1 MPGVLRHPRLVLG
14 AAILV
19 VAALGILGSG
29 VESRLT
35 PTSLSVSGTP
45 SAEGAELLKSHF
57 GESAPFAILLR
68 GPAPAIERQGPE
80 LIRALRRDPRVTT
93 LSPWDGASLAELRP
107 SPRKALILA
116 DFHAPPAKAVKDVVP
131 RLERTLERVI
141 RAPVV
146 ADQTGFASL
155 SRAIQEES
163 ISSTERAELIALPF
177 LLLVLLLVFRSP
189 IAAVIPLGL
198 GAVTVIS
205 ARGLLYIASHWIDID
220 AFALTVATMIGL
232 ALGVDYALLMV
243 SRFREELARGQ
254 GPVEAAWSTRRT
266 AGRTTLFAG
275 TTLFASM
282 IVSVL
287 VLPGSLL
294 LSLAGTAILTTA
306 ISVAV
311 ANYLVPPLLVLL
323 GPNVDR
329 WRMGRPPDDRNRLL
343 NRFLAAALRRPAPVA
358 LVIGAVLLLLAAP
371 AVAIKTGPPSA
382 SQLPTNDR
390 ARTESE
396 LIAKQMGPGWNAP
409 FLLVASTSA
418 GPITQ
423 AADLRHLSKFQ
434 KVLADQSD
442 VRTVIGP
449 GQVAKKATKL
459 RKSGREVLGKP
470 GAERLGRLHKLGRKL
485 AAAGAGVGKLQGGLS
500 EAASGAELLREGSSR
515 AHEGASQLAQGLEK
529 AAGGGDK
536 AVGAIDKLADGA
548 EKLAEGQTTA
558 KAAALSLALG
568 LHDLLPE
575 LRKGSLGRARKI
587 RSRLT
592 ALVKEDPGLKR
603 VLTEVELLVLNLA
616 SQRNEVRSLR
626 STASRLHGG
635 AAKLASGQE
644 RLARGSKKLAGAA
657 GELGSG
663 LHRLADGASQLAGG
677 LGQLTGGNEALAGHL
692 AEGATR
698 TTPLRKGLTKA
709 GVQVSAESGQASR
722 QRRRILASSPH
733 IFDSGDFVLSALDGT
748 RPRTRSLVAQTID
761 LDGSGQGAAILVVS
775 RDDLGTSAS
784 EGLYHRLRHL
794 AADFRVKTGL
804 ETGVAGGPAQISD
817 YNHITRTRV
826 PLVIAAMTLV
836 TFLALIFILR
846 ALLLAALATLLNLLT
861 VGVAFGVLV
870 LLFHVPDGWPLGGH
884 DYVDAI
890 GAAAI
895 FGITFGLSV
904 DYAVFL
910 LARMRERH
918 EEGGS
923 NAEAVSFGL
932 ERTATVITGAAAI
945 MMAVF
950 ISFAA
955 APIATVS
962 QLGVGL
968 AVAVALDA
976 TVVRT
981 MLLPAL
987 MLMVGER
994 VWWLPRRLD
1003 RVLPRIELHRV

>member
-1 MPGVLRHPRLVLG
+1 VLAV
-14 AAILV
+14 AILV
-19 VAALGILGSG
+19 VATLGILGSG

-35 PTSLSVSGTP
+35 PTSLSVPGTP
-45 SAEGAELLKSHF
+45 SAEGAALLSSHF
-57 GESAPFAILLR
+57 GESAPFAVLLR
-68 GPAPAIERQGPE
+68 GPVPAIERQGPE
-80 LIRALRRDPRVTT
+80 LIRALRRDPKVTT
-93 LSPWDGASLAELRP
+93 LSPWDGKALAELRP
-107 SPRKALILA
+107 SPRKALILV

-141 RAPVV
+141 HAPVV

-189 IAAVIPLGL
+189 IAALIPLCL

-205 ARGLLYIASHWIDID
+205 ARGLLYIASAWINID
-220 AFALTVATMIGL
+220 AFALTVATMMGL

-243 SRFREELARGQ
+243 SRFREELAAGES
-254 GPVEAAWSTRRT
+254 PVDAALSTRRT

-282 IVSVL
+282 VVSVL

-306 ISVAV
+306 ISVVV
-311 ANYLVPPLLVLL
+311 ANYLVPPLLVTL

-329 WRMGRPPDDRNRLL
+329 WRIGRPPDGRHALL

-358 LVIGAVLLLLAAP
+358 IAIGAVLLLLAAP

-390 ARTESE
+390 ARLESE
-396 LIAKQMGPGWNAP
+396 LIARQMGPGWNAP
-409 FLLVASTSA
+409 FVLVASTAS
-418 GPITQ
+418 GPITST
-423 AADLRHLSKFQ
+423 ADLHHLARFQ
-434 KVLADQSD
+434 HVLADQPD

-449 GQVAKKATKL
+449 GQVSKQATKL
-459 RKSGREVLGKP
+459 QRSGNELLGEP
-470 GAERLGRLHKLGRKL
+470 GAKRVHNLHKLGTKL
-485 AAAGAGVGKLQGGLS
+485 SAAGAGVGKLQNGLS
-500 EAASGAELLREGSSR
+500 EAASGAELLREGSDR
-515 AHEGASQLAQGLEK
+515 AHAGAQQLATGLNR

-536 AVGAIDKLADGA
+536 AVGAIDRLAGGA
-548 EKLAEGQTTA
+548 KRLAEGQTTA
-558 KAAALSLALG
+558 KAGALSLALG

-575 LRKGSLGRARKI
+575 LRKGSLARARRI
-587 RSRLT
+587 RARLS
-592 ALVKEDPGLKR
+592 ALAKEDPGLKR
-603 VLTEVELLVLNLA
+603 VMTEAETLVLNLSA
-616 SQRNEVRSLR
+616 QRNELRSLR
-626 STASRLHGG
+626 STAVRLHGG
-635 AAKLASGQE
+635 AARLASGQE
-644 RLARGSKKLAGAA
+644 KLAAGSRKLAGAA
-657 GELGSG
+657 GQLGSG
-663 LHRLADGASQLAGG
+663 LHRLADGATELAGG
-677 LGQLTGGNEALAGHL
+677 LGRLSGGNEALAGHL
-692 AEGATR
+692 AEGAVR
-698 TTPLRKGLTKA
+698 TTPLRKGLAHA
-709 GVQVSAESGQASR
+709 GVQVTAESGRVAR
-722 QRRRILASSPH
+722 QRHDVIESSPH
-733 IFDSGDFVLSALDGT
+733 IFESGDFVLSALDGT
-748 RPRTRSLVAQTID
+748 PPHTRSLLAQSID
-761 LDGSGQGAAILVVS
+761 LDGSGQGAAILIVS
-775 RDDLGTSAS
+775 KDDLGTSSS
-784 EGLYHRLRHL
+784 ERLYHRLRHL
-794 AADFRVKTGL
+794 AADFGQKTGL
-804 ETGVAGGPAQISD
+804 TTGIAGGPAQISD
-817 YNHITRTRV
+817 YNHVTRTRV
-826 PLVIAAMTLV
+826 PLVILAMTLV
-836 TFLALIFILR
+836 TFLALIVILR
-846 ALLLAALATLLNLLT
+846 ALLLAALATLLNLMT

-870 LLFHVPDGWPLGGH
+870 LLFHVPSGWPLGGH

-918 EEGGS
+918 EEGAR
-923 NAEAVSFGL
+923 NEEAVAFGL

-987 MLMVGER
+987 MLLIGER
-994 VWWLPRRLD
+994 VWWLPRGLD
-1003 RVLPRIELHRV
+1003 RVLPRVAMHRVEA

>member
-1 MPGVLRHPRLVLG
+1 
-14 AAILV
+14 V
-19 VAALGILGSG
+19 VAALGVLGSG

-35 PTSLSVSGTP
+35 PTSLSVPGTP
-45 SAEGAELLKSHF
+45 SAEGAALLRSHF
-57 GESAPFAILLR
+57 GESAPFAVLLR
-68 GPAPAIERQGPE
+68 GPAPAIERQGPG

-93 LSPWDGASLAELRP
+93 LSPWDGSSLAELRP
-107 SPRKALILA
+107 SPRKALILV
-116 DFHAPPAKAVKDVVP
+116 DFHVPPAQAVKDAVP
-131 RLERTLERVI
+131 RLERMLERVI
-141 RAPVV
+141 HAPVL

-189 IAAVIPLGL
+189 VAAIIPLGL

-205 ARGLLYIASHWIDID
+205 ARGLLYIASAWISID
-220 AFALTVATMIGL
+220 AFALTVATMMGL

-243 SRFREELARGQ
+243 SRFREELATGKS
-254 GPVEAAWSTRRT
+254 PVDAALSTRRT

-275 TTLFASM
+275 STLFASM
-282 IVSVL
+282 VVSVL

-306 ISVAV
+306 ISVVV

-329 WRMGRPPDDRNRLL
+329 RRIGRTRDARHGLL

-358 LVIGAVLLLLAAP
+358 IAIGAVLLLLAAP
-371 AVAIKTGPPSA
+371 ALAIRTGPPSA
-382 SQLPTNDR
+382 RQLPTGDR
-390 ARTESE
+390 ARVESE
-396 LIAKQMGPGWNAP
+396 SIAHRMGPGWNAP
-409 FLLVASTSA
+409 FVLVASTSE
-418 GPITQ
+418 GPITST
-423 AADLRHLSKFQ
+423 ADLRHLSRFQ
-434 KVLADQSD
+434 AVLADQPD

-449 GQVAKKATKL
+449 GRIARKATGL
-459 RKSGREVLGKP
+459 RRSGAELLGAP
-470 GAERLGRLHKLGRKL
+470 GAKRVHNLHRLGRKL
-485 AAAGAGVGKLQGGLS
+485 SVAGAGVGKIQGGLT
-500 EAASGAELLREGSSR
+500 EAASGAELLREGSHR
-515 AHEGASQLAQGLEK
+515 AHLGAARLAQGLDQ

-536 AVGAIDKLADGA
+536 ALGAIDRLAVGA
-548 EKLAEGQTTA
+548 RRLAEGQTTA
-558 KAAALSLALG
+558 KAASLSLALG

-575 LRKGSLGRARKI
+575 LRKGSLGRARRI
-587 RSRLT
+587 RARLK
-592 ALVKEDPGLKR
+592 AMAREDPALGR
-603 VLTEVELLVLNLA
+603 VAGEVELLVLNLA
-616 SQRNEVRSLR
+616 AQRDELKSLR
-626 STASRLHGG
+626 VTATRLHGG
-635 AAKLASGQE
+635 AARLASGQE
-644 RLARGSKKLAGAA
+644 RLATGSRKLAGAA
-657 GELGSG
+657 GKLGTG
-663 LHRLADGASQLAGG
+663 LHRLADGATELAGG
-677 LGQLTGGNEALAGHL
+677 LGRLTGGNEALAGHL
-692 AEGATR
+692 AEGAVR
-698 TTPLRKGLTKA
+698 TTPLRRGLTRA
-709 GVQVSAESGQASR
+709 GVQVSAESTGVAR
-722 QRRRILASSPH
+722 QRRRLLASSPH
-733 IFDSGDFVLSALDGT
+733 IFDSGDFVLSALDGSP
-748 RPRTRSLVAQTID
+748 PRTRSLLAQTID

-784 EGLYHRLRHL
+784 EGLYHRLGHL
-794 AADFRVKTGL
+794 AGDFSRKTGL
-804 ETGVAGGPAQISD
+804 ETGIAGGPAQIGD

-836 TFLALIFILR
+836 TFLALILILR
-846 ALLLAALATLLNLLT
+846 AVILAALATLLNLLT

-870 LLFHVPDGWPLGGH
+870 ALFHVPSGWPLGGH

-918 EEGGS
+918 EEGGT

-987 MLMVGER
+987 MLLIGER

-1003 RVLPRIELHRV
+1003 RVLPRIPMHRVRA

>member
-1 MPGVLRHPRLVLG
+1 VLCV
-14 AAILV
+14 AILG
-19 VAALGILGSG
+19 VAILAILGLG

-35 PTSLSVSGTP
+35 PTSLLVPGTP
-45 SAEGAELLKSHF
+45 SAQGAALLKSHF

-68 GPAPAIERQGPE
+68 GPAPAVERQGPE

-93 LSPWDGASLAELRP
+93 LSPWDGASLEQLRP
-107 SPRKALILA
+107 SPRKALILV
-116 DFHAPPAKAVKDVVP
+116 DFHVPAAKAVKDVVP
-131 RLERTLERVI
+131 RLERTLDRVI
-141 RAPVV
+141 HAPVI

-189 IAAVIPLGL
+189 IAAIIPLGL
-198 GAVTVIS
+198 GAVTVIA
-205 ARGLLYIASHWIDID
+205 ARGLLYIASTWISID
-220 AFALTVATMIGL
+220 AFALTVATMMGL

-243 SRFREELARGQ
+243 SRFREELAAGES
-254 GPVEAAWSTRRT
+254 PVGAALSTRRT

-275 TTLFASM
+275 STLFASM
-282 IVSVL
+282 VVSVL

-306 ISVAV
+306 ISVVV
-311 ANYLVPPLLVLL
+311 ANYLVPPLLVML

-329 WRMGRPPDDRNRLL
+329 WRLGRSRDGRHALL
-343 NRFLAAALRRPAPVA
+343 NRFLAAALRRPAPIA
-358 LVIGAVLLLLAAP
+358 IAIGAVLLLLAAP

-390 ARTESE
+390 ARLESE
-396 LIAKQMGPGWNAP
+396 LIARQMGPGWNAP
-409 FLLVASTSA
+409 FVLVASTSS
-418 GPITQ
+418 GPITST
-423 AADLRHLSKFQ
+423 ADLRHLSRFQ
-434 KVLADQSD
+434 AVLADQPD

-449 GQVAKKATKL
+449 GQIARKATKL
-459 RKSGREVLGKP
+459 QQSGREALGKP
-470 GAERLGRLHKLGRKL
+470 GAERLHKLHRLGTKL
-485 AAAGAGVGKLQGGLS
+485 SAAGAGVGKLQGGLT
-500 EAASGAELLREGSSR
+500 EAAAGAELLREGSHR
-515 AHEGASQLAQGLEK
+515 AHLGAARLAQGLDR

-548 EKLAEGQTTA
+548 KRLAEGQTTA
-558 KAAALSLALG
+558 KAASLSLALG

-575 LRKGSLGRARKI
+575 LRKGSLGRARRI
-587 RSRLT
+587 RARLQ
-592 ALVKEDPGLKR
+592 AAAREDPALRR
-603 VLTEVELLVLNLA
+603 VASEVELLVLNLA
-616 SQRNEVRSLR
+616 AQRNELRSLR
-626 STASRLHGG
+626 ATAVRLHGG
-635 AAKLASGQE
+635 AA
-644 RLARGSKKLAGAA
+644 RLATGQDRLATGSRKLAGAA
-657 GELGSG
+657 GQLGSG
-663 LHRLADGASQLAGG
+663 LHRLADGATELAGG
-677 LGQLTGGNEALAGHL
+677 LGRLTGGNEALAGHL
-692 AEGATR
+692 AEGAVRTR
-698 TTPLRKGLTKA
+698 PLREGLTRA
-709 GVQVSAESGQASR
+709 GVRVSAESGSVAR
-722 QRRRILASSPH
+722 QRRRILASSPR
-733 IFDSGDFVLSALDGT
+733 IFDSGDFVLSALDGS
-748 RPRTRSLVAQTID
+748 RPRTRSLLAQTID

-775 RDDLGTSAS
+775 RDDLGTTAS

-794 AADFRVKTGL
+794 AADFRQKTGL
-804 ETGVAGGPAQISD
+804 ATGIAGGPAQISD

-846 ALLLAALATLLNLLT
+846 AVVLAALATLLNLLT

-870 LLFHVPDGWPLGGH
+870 LLFHVPSGWPLGGH

-918 EEGGS
+918 EEGGT

-987 MLMVGER
+987 MLMIGER
-994 VWWLPRRLD
+994 VWWLPRGLE
-1003 RVLPRIELHRV
+1003 RVLPRIEMHRV

>member
-1 MPGVLRHPRLVLG
+1 V
-14 AAILV
+14 V
-19 VAALGILGSG
+19 VALGTIGSG

-35 PTSLSVSGTP
+35 PTSLSVPGTP
-45 SAEGAELLKSHF
+45 SAEGAALLGSHF
-57 GESAPFAILLR
+57 GESAPFAVLLQ
-68 GPAPAIERQGPE
+68 GPGPAIERQGPE
-80 LIRALRRDPRVTT
+80 LIRALRRDPKVTT
-93 LSPWDGASLAELRP
+93 LSPWDGAQLSALRP
-107 SPRKALILA
+107 DARKALILA

-131 RLERTLERVI
+131 RLERILARVI
-141 RAPVV
+141 HAPVR

-155 SRAIQEES
+155 SRAIQERS

-189 IAAVIPLGL
+189 VAAVIPLGL

-205 ARGLLYIASHWIDID
+205 ARGLLYIASAWISID
-220 AFALTVATMIGL
+220 AFALTVATMMGL

-243 SRFREELARGQ
+243 SRFREELAAGAD
-254 GPVEAAWSTRRT
+254 PVDAALSTRRT
-266 AGRTTLFAG
+266 AGRTTFFAG
-275 TTLFASM
+275 STLFASM
-282 IVSVL
+282 VVSVL

-306 ISVAV
+306 ISVVV
-311 ANYLVPPLLVLL
+311 ANYLVPPLLVVL
-323 GPNVDR
+323 GPNVNR
-329 WRMGRPPDDRNRLL
+329 WRLGRPRDGRHALF
-343 NRFLAAALRRPAPVA
+343 NRFLTAALRRPAPVA
-358 LVIGAVLLLLAAP
+358 IAISGVLLLLAAP

-382 SQLPTNDR
+382 EQLPTDDQ
-390 ARTESE
+390 ARVESE
-396 LIAKQMGPGWNAP
+396 LISNQMGPGWNAP
-409 FLLVASTSA
+409 FVLVASTSS
-418 GPITQ
+418 GPITS

-434 KVLADQSD
+434 TVLADQPA

-449 GQVAKKATKL
+449 GQIAKKATKL
-459 RKSGREVLGKP
+459 QKNGSELLGPP
-470 GAERLGRLHKLGRKL
+470 GAKRVDNLHKLGTRL
-485 AAAGAGVGKLQGGLS
+485 SAAGAGVGKLQDGLS

-515 AHEGASQLAQGLEK
+515 AKDGATQLASGLER

-548 EKLAEGQTTA
+548 HRLAEGQTTA
-558 KAAALSLALG
+558 KAGALSLALG

-575 LRKGSLGRARKI
+575 LRKGSLGRARRI
-587 RSRLT
+587 RGRLS
-592 ALVKEDPGLKR
+592 ALAKQDPGLKR
-603 VLTEVELLVLNLA
+603 VTNEVGILVANLA
-616 SQRNEVRSLR
+616 AQRNELRSLR
-626 STASRLHGG
+626 STATRLHGG
-635 AAKLASGQE
+635 TTRLAAGQE
-644 RLARGSKKLAGAA
+644 RLAAGSKKLAGAA

-663 LHRLADGASQLAGG
+663 LHRLAHGASELAGG
-677 LGQLTGGNEALAGHL
+677 LGRLTGGNEALAGHL
-692 AEGATR
+692 SEGAVR

-709 GVQVSAESGQASR
+709 GVQVTAESGRVAR
-722 QRRRILASSPH
+722 QRRKVIESSPH
-733 IFDSGDFVLSALDGT
+733 IFDSGDFVLSALDGS
-748 RPRTRSLVAQTID
+748 PPDTRSLVAQSID

-775 RDDLGTSAS
+775 RDDLGTPSS
-784 EGLYHRLRHL
+784 ERLYHRLRHL
-794 AADFRVKTGL
+794 AADFGLKTGL
-804 ETGVAGGPAQISD
+804 QTGIAGGPAQISD
-817 YNHITRTRV
+817 YNHVTRTRV

-836 TFLALIFILR
+836 TFLALIVILR
-846 ALLLAALATLLNLLT
+846 ALLLAVLATLLNLLT

-870 LLFHVPDGWPLGGH
+870 LLFHVPAGTPLGGH

-918 EEGGS
+918 EEGAS
-923 NAEAVSFGL
+923 NEDAVAFGL

-994 VWWLPRRLD
+994 VWWLPRGLD
-1003 RVLPRIELHRV
+1003 RVLPRIELYRVQARGIE

>member
-1 MPGVLRHPRLVLG
+1 VETFP
-14 AAILV
+14 AAC
-19 VAALGILGSG
+19 VALAWCSEWRSSWSPSG

-35 PTSLSVSGTP
+35 PTSLSVPGTP
-45 SAEGAELLKSHF
+45 SAEGAALLSSHF
-57 GESAPFAILLR
+57 GESAPFAVLLR

-80 LIRALRRDPRVTT
+80 LIRAFRRDPKVTT
-93 LSPWDGASLAELRP
+93 LSPWDGSALAELRP
-107 SPRKALILA
+107 SPRKALILV
-116 DFHAPPAKAVKDVVP
+116 DFHAKPSTAVKDVVP

-141 RAPVV
+141 HAPVV

-205 ARGLLYIASHWIDID
+205 ARGLLYVASAWINID
-220 AFALTVATMIGL
+220 AFALTVATMMGL

-243 SRFREELARGQ
+243 SRFREELANGES
-254 GPVEAAWSTRRT
+254 PVDAALSTRRT

-306 ISVAV
+306 ISVVV

-323 GPNVDR
+323 GPNVNR
-329 WRMGRPPDDRNRLL
+329 WRIGRARDDGRHALF

-358 LVIGAVLLLLAAP
+358 IAIGAVLLLLAAP

-382 SQLPTNDR
+382 QQLPTDDQ
-390 ARTESE
+390 ARVESE
-396 LIAKQMGPGWNAP
+396 TIAEQMGPGWNAP
-409 FLLVASTSA
+409 FVIVASTAA
-418 GPITQ
+418 GPITTTPN
-423 AADLRHLSKFQ
+423 LRHLSRFQ
-434 KVLADQSD
+434 SVLADQPE

-449 GQVAKKATKL
+449 GRITKQATKL
-459 RKSGREVLGKP
+459 QRSGNELLGEP
-470 GAERLGRLHKLGRKL
+470 GAKRVRSLHKLGTKL
-485 AAAGAGVGKLQGGLS
+485 STAGAGVGRIQDGLS
-500 EAASGAELLREGSSR
+500 EAASGAELLRDGSSR
-515 AHEGASQLAQGLEK
+515 ATDGAKQLAAGLNQ

-548 EKLAEGQTTA
+548 KRLAEGQTTA

-575 LRKGSLGRARKI
+575 IRKGSLARARRI
-587 RSRLT
+587 RSRLS
-592 ALVKEDPGLKR
+592 ALTKENPGLKR
-603 VLTEVELLVLNLA
+603 VVTEAELLVLNLA
-616 SQRNEVRSLR
+616 AQRNELRSLR
-626 STASRLHGG
+626 STAVRLHGG
-635 AAKLASGQE
+635 STKLAAGQE
-644 RLARGSKKLAGAA
+644 KLATGSRKLAGAA
-657 GELGSG
+657 GQLGSG
-663 LHRLADGASQLAGG
+663 LHRLADGATELAGG
-677 LGQLTGGNEALAGHL
+677 LGRLTGGNEALAGHL
-692 AEGATR
+692 SEGAVR
-698 TTPLRKGLTKA
+698 TTPLRKGLAHA
-709 GVQVSAESGQASR
+709 GVQVSAESGQVAR
-722 QRRRILASSPH
+722 QRRHAIESSPH
-733 IFDSGDFVLSALDGT
+733 IFDSGDFVLSALDGSP
-748 RPRTRSLVAQTID
+748 PRTRSLVAQSID
-761 LDGSGQGAAILVVS
+761 LNGSGQGATMLVVS
-775 RDDLGTSAS
+775 KDDLGTSAS
-784 EGLYHRLRHL
+784 ERMYRRLRHL
-794 AADFRVKTGL
+794 AADFHQKTGL
-804 ETGVAGGPAQISD
+804 ATGIAGGPAQISD

-836 TFLALIFILR
+836 TFLALIIILR
-846 ALLLAALATLLNLLT
+846 ALLLAALATLLNLMT
-861 VGVAFGVLV
+861 VGVAFGILV
-870 LLFHVPDGWPLGGH
+870 LLFHVPAGWPLGGH

-918 EEGGS
+918 EEGGTNEES
-923 NAEAVSFGL
+923 VAFGL

-987 MLMVGER
+987 MLLIGER
-994 VWWLPRRLD
+994 VWWLPRGLD

>member
-1 MPGVLRHPRLVLG
+1 M
-14 AAILV
+14 AILV
-19 VAALGILGSG
+19 VATLGILGSG

-35 PTSLSVSGTP
+35 PTSLSVPGTP
-45 SAEGAELLKSHF
+45 SAEGAALLGSHF
-57 GESAPFAILLR
+57 GQSAPFAVLLR
-68 GPAPAIERQGPE
+68 GPAPAIERQGPR
-80 LIRALRRDPRVTT
+80 LIRTLRRDPKVTT
-93 LSPWDGASLAELRP
+93 LSPWDGARLSALRP
-107 SPRKALILA
+107 GPRKALILV
-116 DFHAPPAKAVKDVVP
+116 DYHLSAPKAVKDAVP
-131 RLERTLERVI
+131 RLERTVDRAVH
-141 RAPVV
+141 APVV

-155 SRAIQEES
+155 SRAIQDES

-189 IAAVIPLGL
+189 IAAIIPLGL

-205 ARGLLYIASHWIDID
+205 ARGLLYVASAWISID
-220 AFALTVATMIGL
+220 AFALTVATMMGL

-243 SRFREELARGQ
+243 SRFREELA
-254 GPVEAAWSTRRT
+254 AAADPPAAALSTRRT

-275 TTLFASM
+275 STLFASM

-311 ANYLVPPLLVLL
+311 ANCLVPPLLLIL
-323 GPNVDR
+323 GPSVDR
-329 WRMGRPPDDRNRLL
+329 WRIGRPADGRHALL
-343 NRFLAAALRRPAPVA
+343 GRFLAAALRRPAPVA
-358 LVIGAVLLLLAAP
+358 VAIGAVLLALAAP
-371 AVAIKTGPPSA
+371 ALAIKTGPPSA
-382 SQLPTNDR
+382 SQLPRSDR
-390 ARTESE
+390 ARVESE
-396 LIAKQMGPGWNAP
+396 LIARQMGSGWNAP
-409 FLLVASTSA
+409 FVLVASTDS
-418 GPITQ
+418 GPITTGP
-423 AADLRHLSKFQ
+423 DLRHLSRFQ
-434 KVLADQSD
+434 ALLAAQPG

-449 GQVAKKATKL
+449 GQVSRRARRLQRSAGEL
-459 RKSGREVLGKP
+459 LGPP
-470 GAERLGRLHKLGRKL
+470 GAERVRGLRRLGTKL
-485 AAAGAGVGKLQGGLS
+485 AAAGTGVGKLQDGLT

-515 AHEGASQLAQGLEK
+515 AHLGARRLAAGLSR

-536 AVGAIDKLADGA
+536 AVGAIDRLADGA
-548 EKLAEGQTTA
+548 GRLAEGQATA
-558 KAAALSLALG
+558 KAGSLSLALG

-575 LRKGSLGRARKI
+575 LRRGSLARARRI
-587 RSRLT
+587 RGRLA
-592 ALVKEDPGLKR
+592 ALAKEDPGLRR
-603 VLTEVELLVLNLA
+603 VLDEVGLLVANLA
-616 SQRNEVRSLR
+616 SQRDELRSLR
-626 STASRLHGG
+626 STAVRLHGG
-635 AAKLASGQE
+635 ASRLAAGQGRLAKGSRKLA
-644 RLARGSKKLAGAA
+644 AAA

-663 LHRLADGASQLAGG
+663 LHRLADGATELAGG
-677 LGQLTGGNEALAGHL
+677 LGRLTGGGEALAGHL
-692 AEGATR
+692 SEGAAR
-698 TTPLRKGLTKA
+698 TAPLRKGLARA
-709 GVQVSAESGQASR
+709 GVEVSAAGGRVAR

-733 IFDSGDFVLSALDGT
+733 IFESGDFVLSALDGT
-748 RPRTRSLVAQTID
+748 RPHARSLLAQSID

-775 RDDLGTSAS
+775 KDDLGSPAS
-784 EGLYHRLRHL
+784 ERLYQRLRHL
-794 AADFRVKTGL
+794 AGDFGRKAEL
-804 ETGVAGGPAQISD
+804 ETAIAGGPAQISD

-846 ALLLAALATLLNLLT
+846 AVLLAALATLLNLMT

-870 LLFHVPDGWPLGGH
+870 LLFHVPSGLPLGGH

-923 NAEAVSFGL
+923 NEEAVAFGL

-962 QLGVGL
+962 QLGIGL

-987 MLMVGER
+987 MLLIGKW
-994 VWWLPRRLD
+994 VWWLPGGLD
-1003 RVLPRIELHRV
+1003 RALPRIEMHRVRS

>member
-1 MPGVLRHPRLVLG
+1 
-14 AAILV
+14 
-19 VAALGILGSG
+19 
-29 VESRLT
+29 
-35 PTSLSVSGTP
+35 
-45 SAEGAELLKSHF
+45 
-57 GESAPFAILLR
+57 
-68 GPAPAIERQGPE
+68 
-80 LIRALRRDPRVTT
+80 VTT
-93 LSPWDGASLAELRP
+93 LSPWDGSALAALRP
-107 SPRKALILA
+107 SPRRALILV

-141 RAPVV
+141 HAPVV

-177 LLLVLLLVFRSP
+177 LLVVLLLVFRSP
-189 IAAVIPLGL
+189 VAALIPLGL

-205 ARGLLYIASHWIDID
+205 ARGLLYIASARISID
-220 AFALTVATMIGL
+220 AFALTVATMMGL

-243 SRFREELARGQ
+243 SRFREELATGAA
-254 GPVEAAWSTRRT
+254 PVDAALSTRRT

-275 TTLFASM
+275 STLFASM
-282 IVSVL
+282 VVSVL

-311 ANYLVPPLLVLL
+311 ADCLLPPLLVIL

-329 WRMGRPPDDRNRLL
+329 GRIGRPPDGRHALL
-343 NRFLAAALRRPAPVA
+343 DRFLTAALRRPAPVA
-358 LVIGAVLLLLAAP
+358 IAIGAALLLLAAP
-371 AVAIKTGPPSA
+371 AVAIRTGPPSA
-382 SQLPTNDR
+382 SQLPTDDR
-390 ARTESE
+390 ARVESE
-396 LIAKQMGPGWNAP
+396 LIAEQMGPGWNAP
-409 FLLVASTSA
+409 FVLVASTSS
-418 GPITQ
+418 GPITST
-423 AADLRHLSKFQ
+423 ADLRHLSDFQ
-434 KVLADQSD
+434 AVLADQPG

-449 GQVAKKATKL
+449 GRISRRATRL
-459 RKSGREVLGKP
+459 RRSGDELLGEP
-470 GAERLGRLHKLGRKL
+470 GARRVRDLHRLGTSLS
-485 AAAGAGVGKLQGGLS
+485 AAGAGVGRLQDGLS
-500 EAASGAELLREGSSR
+500 EAASGAELLRQGSGR
-515 AHEGASQLAQGLEK
+515 AHSGARQLASGLDRAAGAGEK
-529 AAGGGDK
+529 AL
-536 AVGAIDKLADGA
+536 GALDRLADGA
-548 EKLAEGQTTA
+548 RRLAEGQG
-558 KAAALSLALG
+558 AARAGSLSLALG

-575 LRKGSLGRARKI
+575 LRRGSLGRARRI
-587 RSRLT
+587 RARLG
-592 ALVKEDPGLKR
+592 ALAEEDPGLRR
-603 VLTEVELLVLNLA
+603 VMSEVELLVANLA
-616 SQRNEVRSLR
+616 AQRNELRSLR
-626 STASRLHGG
+626 NTATRLHGG
-635 AAKLASGQE
+635 TRRLAAGQQKLAK
-644 RLARGSKKLAGAA
+644 GSRRLAGAA
-657 GELGSG
+657 GGLGTG
-663 LHRLADGASQLAGG
+663 LHRLADGASELAGG
-677 LGQLTGGNEALAGHL
+677 LGRLTGGNGALAGHL
-692 AEGATR
+692 AEGAAR
-698 TTPLRKGLTKA
+698 TTPLRRGLAHA
-709 GVQVSAESGQASR
+709 GVEVGAESGRVA
-722 QRRRILASSPH
+722 RRRRRLIASSPH
-733 IFDSGDFVLSALDGT
+733 IFESGDFVLSALDGS
-748 RPRTRSLVAQTID
+748 PAHTRSLLAQSID

-775 RDDLGTSAS
+775 RDDLGTPAS

-794 AADFRVKTGL
+794 AADLRQKTGL
-804 ETGVAGGPAQISD
+804 QTGIAGGPAQVGD

-836 TFLALIFILR
+836 TFLALIVILR
-846 ALLLAALATLLNLLT
+846 ALPLAALATLLNLLT

-870 LLFHVPDGWPLGGH
+870 ALLHVPAGTPLGGH

-910 LARMRERH
+910 LARMRERR

-923 NAEAVSFGL
+923 NEEAVAFGL

-987 MLMVGER
+987 MLLIGER
-994 VWWLPRRLD
+994 VWWLPRGLG

>member
-1 MPGVLRHPRLVLG
+1 MVLG
-14 AAILV
+14 VAILV
-19 VAALGILGSG
+19 VAILGILGSG

-35 PTSLSVSGTP
+35 PTSLSVPGTP
-45 SAEGAELLKSHF
+45 SAEGATLLRSHF
-57 GESAPFAILLR
+57 GESAPFAVLLR
-68 GPAPAIERQGPE
+68 GPAAAIERQGPE

-93 LSPWDGASLAELRP
+93 LSPWDGSALSELRP
-107 SPRKALILA
+107 SPGKVLILA
-116 DFHAPPAKAVKDVVP
+116 DFHAPAAEAVKDVVP
-131 RLERTLERVI
+131 RLERVLARVI
-141 RAPVV
+141 HAPVV

-189 IAAVIPLGL
+189 IAAVIPLGF

-205 ARGLLYIASHWIDID
+205 ARGLLYIASAWISID
-220 AFALTVATMIGL
+220 AFALTVATMMGL

-243 SRFREELARGQ
+243 SRFREELATGAN
-254 GPVEAAWSTRRT
+254 PIDAAWSTRRT

-275 TTLFASM
+275 STLFASM
-282 IVSVL
+282 VVSVL

-311 ANYLVPPLLVLL
+311 ANYLVPPLLLLL

-329 WRMGRPPDDRNRLL
+329 WRIGRRPDGRHPLF
-343 NRFLAAALRRPAPVA
+343 NRFLTAALRRPAPVA
-358 LVIGAVLLLLAAP
+358 ILIGVVLIALAAP
-371 AVAIKTGPPSA
+371 AVAIRTGPPSA
-382 SQLPTNDR
+382 QQLPTDDQ
-390 ARTESE
+390 ARVESE
-396 LIAKQMGPGWNAP
+396 LITHQMGPGWNAP
-409 FLLVASTSA
+409 FVLVASTSS
-418 GPITQ
+418 GPITST
-423 AADLRHLSKFQ
+423 ADLRHLSSFQ
-434 KVLADQSD
+434 TVLADQPA

-449 GQVAKKATKL
+449 GQISEQATKL
-459 RKSGREVLGKP
+459 RRRGAELLGRP
-470 GAERLGRLHKLGRKL
+470 GAKRVHKLHKLGTKL
-485 AAAGAGVGKLQGGLS
+485 SAAGAGAGKLQDGLS

-515 AHEGASQLAQGLEK
+515 AHLGATKLAGGLEQ

-536 AVGAIDKLADGA
+536 AVGAIDRLADGA
-548 EKLAEGQTTA
+548 KRLAEGQTTA
-558 KAAALSLALG
+558 KAGSLALALG

-575 LRKGSLGRARKI
+575 LRKGSLARARRI
-587 RSRLT
+587 RGRLG
-592 ALVKEDPGLKR
+592 ALGKEGPGLKR
-603 VLTEVELLVLNLA
+603 VMTEVELLVANLA
-616 SQRNEVRSLR
+616 AQRNEVRSLR
-626 STASRLHGG
+626 TTAARLHGG
-635 AAKLASGQE
+635 AARLAAGQGKLA
-644 RLARGSKKLAGAA
+644 AGSRKLAGAA
-657 GELGSG
+657 GQLGTG
-663 LHRLADGASQLAGG
+663 LHRLASGASELASG
-677 LGQLTGGNEALAGHL
+677 LGRLTGGNEALAGHL
-692 AEGATR
+692 DEGAVR
-698 TTPLRKGLTKA
+698 TTPLRNGLKHA
-709 GVQVSAESGQASR
+709 GVQVSAESGRVAR
-722 QRRRILASSPH
+722 HRRHVIESSPH
-733 IFDSGDFVLSALDGT
+733 IFDSGDFVLSALDGS
-748 RPRTRSLVAQTID
+748 RPHTRSLVAQTIN
-761 LDGSGQGAAILVVS
+761 LNGSGQGAAILIVS
-775 RDDLGTSAS
+775 RDDLGTAAS

-794 AADFRVKTGL
+794 AADLRQETGL
-804 ETGVAGGPAQISD
+804 ETGIAGGPAQISD
-817 YNHITRTRV
+817 YNHVTRTRV

-836 TFLALIFILR
+836 TFLALIVILR
-846 ALLLAALATLLNLLT
+846 ALLLAVLATLLNLLT
-861 VGVAFGVLV
+861 VGVAFGALA
-870 LLFHVPDGWPLGGH
+870 LLFHVPAGTPLGGH

-918 EEGGS
+918 EEGGT
-923 NAEAVSFGL
+923 NEEAVSFGL
-932 ERTATVITGAAAI
+932 ERTAPVITGAAAI

-987 MLMVGER
+987 MLMIGER

-1003 RVLPRIELHRV
+1003 RALPRIELHRV